1 MRDFYGFT
9 KRNLLLY
16 LKDVHAILFSLLTSI
31 IVFALYLLFLKGTFT
46 DAIDSAMKGLE
57 TIVPAED
64 IGMLVNGILLTGI
77 VGSAIITVPYTCLQ
91 TIIRDRE
98 TKISDD
104 ICATPIKRWK
114 IILSYF
120 TASVISSFLVTAI
133 IFTVGIAALGFMGNL
148 HMSAVS
154 VLSCYGIIL
163 LGAVSSTA
171 LFMLVVL
178 LFQRSSASSAFFGIL
193 SAASGFLIGAY
204 IPLSQFSDTVQTVC
218 FLFPASHITVLFRNS
233 ILNGLCDSIN
243 ASVGG
248 LDNGLF
254 VSTVK
259 DAFSFHASFLG
270 NAVSI
275 RSTLLYIGIFAVCC
289 IAAMVILYSRTYKR
303 A

>member
-1 MRDFYGFT
+1 MKDFYGFT
-9 KRNLLLY
+9 KRNLLIY
-16 LKDVHAILFSLLTSI
+16 FKDVQAILFSLLTSI

-46 DAIDSAMKGLE
+46 DAINGALKGLE

-64 IGMLVNGILLTGI
+64 VGMLVSGILLVGI
-77 VGSAIITVPYTCLQ
+77 IGSAIITVPYTCLQ
-91 TIIRDRE
+91 TIVKDRE
-98 TKISDD
+98 TKVSDD

-120 TASVISSFLVTAI
+120 TASVLSSFLVTAV
-133 IFTVGIAALGFMGNL
+133 IFTIGITVIGFMGNL
-148 HMSAVS
+148 HMSTGAFF
-154 VLSCYGIIL
+154 SCYGILL

-178 LFQRSSASSAFFGIL
+178 LFRRSSASNAFFGIL

-204 IPLSQFSDTVQTVC
+204 IPLSQFSETIQSVC

-243 ASVGG
+243 TSIGG

-254 VSTVK
+254 VSTIK
-259 DAFSFHASFLG
+259 DSFTFNASFLG

-275 RSTLLYIGIFAVCC
+275 SNTLLYIGLFAVCC